1 MKIKDLD
8 ALKENIRNMFKYKWQ
23 NSINKAIYEM
33 IQEDVLKVIDNHNRR
48 ETK

>member
-23 NSINKAIYEM
+23 KSINKTIYEM
-33 IQEDVLKVIDNHNRR
+33 IQEDVLNVIDKHNRK